1 MMVGKTL
8 VYVWTSVVEV
18 PSLGLLLGRD
28 FLDGIGAVLS
38 FSRRML
44 RADHLDGALIPLRQL
59 MAGHFA
65 LQLLPRE
72 WPLPGALKWQKLG
85 ADGVLE
91 CQV

>member
-1 MMVGKTL
+1 MMVGNTL
-8 VYVWTSVVEV
+8 VCVWTSVVHV

-28 FLDGIGAVLS
+28 FSDGVGAVLS
-38 FSRRML
+38 FSRRVL

-65 LQLLPRE
+65 LQLLPKE
-72 WPLPGALKWQKLG
+72 WPLPGALRWRKLG

-91 CQV
+91 C